1 MSRSRLILLALG
13 IVLSAVAVVLLAR
26 SIDLSAA
33 MRALRRA
40 SLGWVAAGTLV
51 TVLGY
56 YLRALR
62 WREILAPRTQ
72 PSVAR
77 LFSATMVGFLAI
89 NTLPARIGELVRAYV
104 LARTERIPTAT
115 VLGSLAVERI
125 LDMGML
131 GIFWALSL
139 LIAPIP
145 DWFRW
150 SGYVT
155 IGLGAA
161 IGLGLWGL
169 HAGRGHAARWGE
181 GRLFALLPKRLGGAI
196 SKGVPAFGAGLQ
208 VFGRPA
214 LMAKAGAWSILA
226 WVVSAS
232 VFLLVGLSLGLRI
245 PAAAIFLLTF
255 VVCLGISLPSSP
267 GFIGVMEGACV
278 MGLAIFGFRG
288 PEALAFAILY
298 HVTQLLPPLVLGTYF
313 VVKQHLTPELIHV
326 GEGEDGEIVRK
337 KRRQ

>member
-13 IVLSAVAVVLLAR
+13 IALSAVAIVLLAR
-26 SIDLSAA
+26 SIDISAA
-33 MRALRRA
+33 MRALGRA
-40 SLGWVAAGTLV
+40 SPGWVVAGTLV
-51 TVLGY
+51 TLLGY

-72 PSVAR
+72 PSIAR

-89 NTLPARIGELVRAYV
+89 NTLPARLGELVRAYV

-125 LDMGML
+125 LDMAML

-139 LIAPIP
+139 LLAPIP

-150 SGYVT
+150 SGYAT
-155 IGLGAA
+155 IGIGGA
-161 IGLGLWGL
+161 IGLALWGL
-169 HAGRGHAARWGE
+169 HAARGHTARWSE

-208 VFGRPA
+208 VFGRPK
-214 LMAKAGAWSILA
+214 LMAKAGAWSIVA
-226 WVVSAS
+226 WVVSGS
-232 VFLLVGLSLGLRI
+232 VFLLVGLSLGLRV
-245 PAAAIFLLTF
+245 PVGGIFLLTF

-278 MGLAIFGFRG
+278 MGLSIFGFRG

-298 HVTQLLPPLVLGTYF
+298 HVTQLVPPLVLGTYF
-313 VVKQHLTPELIHV
+313 VFRQHLTPELIQLE
-326 GEGEDGEIVRK
+326 EGAEGDIVRK

>member
-13 IVLSAVAVVLLAR
+13 VALSAAAVFLIVR
-26 SIDLSAA
+26 SIDVSAA
-33 MRALRRA
+33 MRALGRA
-40 SLGWVAAGTLV
+40 SPGWVVAGTLV
-51 TVLGY
+51 TVVGY
-56 YLRALR
+56 YLRAIR

-72 PSVAR
+72 PSIGR

-89 NTLPARIGELVRAYV
+89 NTLPARVGELVRAYV

-125 LDMGML
+125 LDMAML

-145 DWFRW
+145 EWFRW
-150 SGYVT
+150 SGYAT
-155 IGLGAA
+155 IGIGAA
-161 IGLGLWGL
+161 IGLALWGL
-169 HAGRGHAARWGE
+169 HASRGHTARWAE
-181 GRLFALLPKRLGGAI
+181 GRLVALLPKRLGAAI

-208 VFGRPA
+208 VFGRPR
-214 LMAKAGAWSILA
+214 LLAKAGAWSVAA
-226 WVVSAS
+226 WVVSAT
-232 VFLLVGLSLGLRI
+232 VFLLVGLSLQLRV
-245 PAAAIFLLTF
+245 PVGAIFLLTF

-278 MGLAIFGFRG
+278 MGLSIFGFAG

-298 HVTQLLPPLVLGTYF
+298 HVTQLVPPLVLGTYF
-313 VVKQHLTPELIHV
+313 VFRQHITPDLI
-326 GEGEDGEIVRK
+326 GLEEGDENEVVRK
-337 KRRQ
+337 TRRQ